1 MSVYAELSY
10 NDQKVEIQEV
20 KGIQFSI
27 LSPDEI
33 KKRSVCSITKTET
46 YSGNEPVVG
55 GLFDSRMGVLEHN
68 KICTTCEQKNVF
80 CPGHFGH
87 IELAKPVF
95 HAMFFDIT
103 KKILKCVCYRC
114 SRILISPHTASED
127 LKNDMNKILMIKN
140 RQKRWEAYFKLCN
153 TTTKIKS
160 CGDDK
165 HIGCGAKQPD
175 RYNKESAM
183 KIIAEWKDKSKETST
198 QLEFTAEDVL
208 RIFKRISEED
218 MEVMGFNPLW
228 NRPEWMICSVLPV
241 PPPAV
246 RPSIIEENGQRR
258 DDDLTH
264 KLSDIVKTNNN
275 IIDKINKGASEDTIK
290 LITMVLQYHIFTF
303 IDNQIPGLAPSQ
315 QRNGRKLKSICD
327 RMRKKDGRIR
337 GNLNGKR
344 VDQSARSVITPDPYI
359 SIDEL
364 GVPIRVALN
373 ITFQEVVNEYN
384 IDEMKKLI
392 LNGPNKWPGAK
403 YLKKQR
409 DMNTT
414 INLSIPES
422 KGMLDKVAS
431 ELNIGD
437 IVHRHLSNG
446 DYVLFNRQPS
456 LHKMSMMCHKVIIMP
471 YQTFRLN
478 VLDTPPYNADF
489 DGDEMNL
496 HCPQNIQTMSEL
508 KDLAAVPYLILA
520 QRDGKPSIE
529 VVQDTLVGSFRL
541 TKDYTIVS
549 DKQMANLQM
558 CNSYFKGKLHKPS
571 KDYTY
576 TGREVFSEILPP
588 SLYIEE
594 KNKAGQKVIIKNSVL
609 TEGNLDKAVFHN
621 ITNGLIPV
629 IYHDYGPIEIKKF
642 LDNTQRLVCRWLLSA
657 GFSIGISDLVTDKNT
672 DTDLNNKIREM
683 KEDAYKKL
691 EDMRKGDLENN
702 SIFNN
707 QEFIEREIIGILN
720 QTTSEVARISLTK
733 IDERTNRMFN
743 MVNSGSKGKQTNIAQ
758 IMGCV
763 GQQNVDGKRISYGFT
778 NRTLPHFTKYDDGPE
793 ARGFVENS
801 FIGGL
806 SPQEVFF
813 HAMGGREGLIDTAVK
828 SVTGDTPII
837 IIEDGECKY
846 TNIGD
851 WIDNKIDNPVNK
863 DRVELFGPEELNMEL
878 LKVTNKIYIPTSD
891 KDGNT
896 SWGELTAVTRHDV
909 GDILYEITSRSGRK
923 VKVPNSDSLLI
934 WNGKEFLKKKTSEV
948 KIGEFMP
955 TVSSIPKLP
964 YNNDYIDMSIYFP
977 KTEYIHGLDF
987 NKARKLYLEEM
998 ENVKKQGKSKIT
1010 RGWYDKMNGR
1020 EFTLPYSN
1028 VLLFTRSAISGISTI
1043 EGILDEGIY
1052 PYGAARNCSFIP
1064 SKFEL
1069 NRENGVFIGLF
1080 IADGHSRVKE
1090 GNVGITKEE
1099 PSVLE
1104 FITHWF
1110 DKFNIS
1116 HNISI
1121 KTVEPNDKGYIVG
1134 KTTTINGYSRLFAQ
1148 FLQSLVGT
1156 NCYNKHVPNVAFTAP
1171 QEFIIGLLDGYFSGD
1186 GSISSGTIKITSA
1199 SEELIM
1205 GISNL
1210 CNLIGI
1216 FGKMSKR
1223 YHTTTNT
1230 NSNINNL
1237 SSINCLYIRAQWA
1250 LRFAELITLTNK
1262 SKNEKFKE
1270 CLSINYKHKY
1280 YKEHNN
1286 VVFDEITEI
1295 KELTVEEKTKYNK
1308 LYDVTVPSTL
1318 NFTLM
1323 NGLTLNDTSDS
1334 GYIQR
1339 RLVKA
1344 MEDAKIYYDN
1354 TVRNSSGTIIQY
1366 IYGEDGMDGCKIEN
1380 QFIPTIEMSFMKLEE
1395 EFNLTETDKL
1405 HVYLTPEAFK
1415 EVSGKTFDRL
1425 RDHFQDLLDDKMFL
1439 IKKVN
1444 KKNSKI
1450 TYPIPFNRL
1459 INTAVK
1465 RKETVGMKG
1474 SLTDLTPDYILNTID
1489 KIINDLYVKDQEQG
1503 IIFFHIL
1510 LRCFLSPKRL
1520 IIKHN
1525 FSKAMF
1531 DWLVSQI
1538 YEYFNEALA
1547 QPSEMV
1553 GVVSAQTIGEM
1564 GTQLT
1569 LDSFHVSGTAAAVK
1583 ATSGIPRL
1591 KEILSAT
1598 KKTKTPTLIIYMKPD
1613 VATVINPIMN
1623 ATGDDYDDER
1633 IEKTK
1638 LIAMNVKNS
1647 IEITRLS
1654 DILEYSEIY
1663 WDSENTIDRDQPM
1676 LNIYNKFQGLY
1687 DAINKH
1693 RSKSPWVLRMKFNKE
1708 KMVSY
1713 GLRMIDIYTKL
1724 NKSYNKYIDCV
1735 YSDDNAEECIFRI
1748 RLTEFAC
1755 KDIENKDEI
1764 AAIKA
1769 IEHNIVYQVLLKGYN
1784 GINKVSLNKKQ
1795 NEIYNDDKGTFDK
1808 IVEWVIDSDGTNLM
1822 EILANPNID
1831 STRTISNDIR
1841 EIHSVLGIEAARNA
1855 LAHELV
1861 NIIGEGSMN
1870 YRHLS
1875 LLIDTMTYK
1884 GSLMSIDRHGINRN
1898 STSALSKS
1906 SFEESVDMLING
1918 SIFSEY
1924 DNISGISPQVMLGK
1938 VPNCGS
1944 GNFDI
1949 VLDEEYMVEL
1959 MKSVDKKRLKKI
1971 AKDLKPIKEFDIN
1984 EEEVIEEA
1992 EEEDIENMDISFN
2005 YSLKPKDKCFAFKK
2019 QDIKII

>member
-46 YSGNEPVVG
+46 YSGNEPVIG

-68 KICTTCEQKNVF
+68 KICSTCEQKNVF

-422 KGMLDKVAS
+422 KGILDKVAS

-683 KEDAYKKL
+683 KENAYKKL

-707 QEFIEREIIGILN
+707 EEFIEREIIGILN

-863 DRVELFGPEELNMEL
+863 DRVELFGPEDANMEML
-878 LKVTNKIYIPTSD
+878 GVDNDIYIPSCD
-891 KDGNT
+891 FKGNII
-896 SWGELTAVTRHDV
+896 WGKISNVSRHDP
-909 GDILYEITSRSGRK
+909 GSILYKIVTKGGRDVIVTK
-923 VKVPNSDSLLI
+923 SKSLMV
-934 WNGKEFLKKKTSEV
+934 WNGNEFEKRETPDV
-948 KIGEFMP
+948 KIGDC
-955 TVSSIPKLP
+955 IPVTMNLP
-964 YNNDYIDMSIYFP
+964 EPPILTSYIDLSKYFP
-977 KTEYIHGLDF
+977 KTEYIYGSDLHLANDLINGC
-987 NKARKLYLEEM
+987 KLLPKLWW
-998 ENVKKQGKSKIT
+998 ENNQGKTFTVPYPNQTALRRTLNQGKERLKNIE
-1010 RGWYDKMNGR
+1010 RGC
-1020 EFTLPYSN
+1020 
-1028 VLLFTRSAISGISTI
+1028 
-1043 EGILDEGIY
+1043 IY
-1052 PYGAARNCSFIP
+1052 TYGTTKFSYRIP
-1064 SKFEL
+1064 EKFEL
-1069 NRENGVFIGLF
+1069 NEENGIFLGLF
-1080 IADGHSRVKE
+1080 LADGNARDDVE
-1090 GNVGITKEE
+1090 TICITKEE
-1099 PSVLE
+1099 IGVREFVKRWFEKFGINYKEETRTEGRKYKTVTVTGNCIILAKFLHKLVGHRSANKYVPEIANTAPIE
-1104 FITHWF
+1104 FI
-1110 DKFNIS
+1110 
-1116 HNISI
+1116 
-1121 KTVEPNDKGYIVG
+1121 KGL
-1134 KTTTINGYSRLFAQ
+1134 INGF
-1148 FLQSLVGT
+1148 
-1156 NCYNKHVPNVAFTAP
+1156 
-1171 QEFIIGLLDGYFSGD
+1171 FSGD
-1186 GSISSGTIKITSA
+1186 GSIDHHTKTIRASSISR
-1199 SEELIM
+1199 ELIT
-1205 GISNL
+1205 GLSLL
-1210 CNLIGI
+1210 CGRLGI
-1216 FGKMSKR
+1216 FGKVSKVEVKEITEDDSGFQR
-1223 YHTTTNT
+1223 TKPNY
-1230 NSNINNL
+1230 IL
-1237 SSINCLYIRAQWA
+1237 SIRAQWA
-1250 LRFAELITLTNK
+1250 KIFKENITLVNR
-1262 SKNEKFKE
+1262 EKQERLETFIN
-1270 CLSINYKHKY
+1270 INYNHVNFKF
-1280 YKEHNN
+1280 NN
-1286 VVFDEITEI
+1286 DTILDEIVEITELYEADF
-1295 KELTVEEKTKYNK
+1295 KDQYKKA
-1308 LYDVTVPSTL
+1308 YDVTVPETGTFSTRYGGYCL
-1318 NFTLM
+1318 N
-1323 NGLTLNDTSDS
+1323 TSDS

-1663 WDSENTIDRDQPM
+1663 WDSENTIERDQPM
-1676 LNIYNKFQGLY
+1676 LNIYNKFQELY